1 MRDMP
6 PQKRFAITR
15 ARLHVSFVCL
25 VFVLEK
31 NVKQQKKDLLI
42 PAAAGSSPS
51 MQPLV
56 FWPRAGAFGA
66 RAILELCAQLVWC
79 ELYDMRNILKQRASL
94 LHARDFVCRLCARYL
109 F

>member
-1 MRDMP
+1 ML
-6 PQKRFAITR
+6 K
-15 ARLHVSFVCL
+15 
-25 VFVLEK
+25 EK
-31 NVKQQKKDLLI
+31 DILI

-79 ELYDMRNILKQRASL
+79 ELYDMKDEKKKKLVR
-94 LHARDFVCRLCARYL
+94 V
-109 F
+109 